1 MLIQYYLYREE
12 TRLKFKSSL
21 IIIFFLLIL
30 LIAVACNKKQDEKSN
45 VNIIKGKIY
54 NEVIERGLQ
63 QEGASINDL
72 LYEELLGENK
82 IVFFTAHN
90 AIGVGFMIKNNE
102 EWVWNRNTPLYDFQC
117 TSKPMPSYMA
127 GGTEIEA
134 LDGKKLFLAMGKIFN
149 SDIIKLTLSEKEI
162 SVVIKEKDGN
172 RFWFKLL
179 NNKNLNNNI
188 KIYNDYGQLIE

>member
-21 IIIFFLLIL
+21 IIIFFILIL

-82 IVFFTAHN
+82 IVFFTAYN
-90 AIGVGFMIKNNE
+90 AIGVGFMIKNKE

-127 GGTEIEA
+127 GGAEIEA
-134 LDGKKLFLAMGKIFN
+134 PDGKKLFLAMGKIFN
-149 SDIIKLTLSEKEI
+149 SDITKLTLSEKEI

-179 NNKNLNNNI
+179 NNKNLINRI
-188 KIYNDYGQLIE
+188 MQIYKISS